1 MMEHYISR
9 DKEKLDVEKIHREIT
24 ATYWAG
30 QRSMEETLATI
41 AHSSCFGIYDKAGEQ
56 LGFTRLV
63 TDQVTFAYLM
73 DVIIFAPHR
82 GKGLGKALL
91 GHIMGLPEIQK
102 LTTLALKT
110 KDAHGLYEG
119 FGFKRVGDSALWMS
133 IDKLNFDNT

>member
-1 MMEHYISR
+1 MEHYISR
-9 DKEKLDVEKIHREIT
+9 DKEKLDIEKIHREIT

-30 QRSMEETLATI
+30 QRSMEQTLATI
-41 AHSSCFGIYDKAGEQ
+41 ENSICFGIYDKNDVQ
-56 LGFTRLV
+56 LGYTRVL

-91 GHIMGLPEIQK
+91 AHIMGLPEFEK

-119 FGFKRVGDSALWMS
+119 FGFQRVGDSPLWMS
-133 IDKLNFDNT
+133 IDKIKFDQA